1 MTKINKEYSKFDQE
15 REKQFQE
22 MDRIAKMLIRRD
34 LELSEIRAK
43 REEEE
48 SKIRSIIASLVDG
61 LIVFDKKEK
70 IILINPE
77 AENIL
82 GLKEKQVLGKKIDQL
97 LDFPNLIKLYQ
108 ILGEKIE
115 WTGQKYELILE
126 KLIKRYFQVSV
137 VPFVVVG
144 EKIGLMVILH
154 DITRGKEVERLKTEF
169 VSIAAHQLRTPLSAV
184 KWSLHMILDGDAGK
198 VSLEQIEFLEK
209 AYQSNERMILL
220 INDLLNVARIEEGR
234 FIYDLSLQSIE
245 KIIEKSIDNLK
256 ELSNKKEV
264 ELVFK
269 KPKESLPKIKIDK
282 KNIEFV
288 IQNLLDNAI
297 RFNKPGGKVTISVK
311 SDKINI
317 EVMVEDTGIGIPYL
331 QQNRIFNK
339 FFRADNVI
347 KLDVEGTGL
356 GLFICKNIIEA
367 HKGKIWFES
376 KKDKGTIFSFSLP
389 IKS

>member
-1 MTKINKEYSKFDQE
+1 MTKIDKEYSKFDQE

-22 MDRIAKMLIRRD
+22 MDRIAKMLIKRD

-61 LIVFDKKEK
+61 LIVFDKEEK

-82 GLKEKQVLGKKIDQL
+82 GLKEKQVFGKKIDQL
-97 LDFPNLIKLYQ
+97 LDFPNLIKLYHV
-108 ILGEKIE
+108 LGKKIE

-137 VPFVVVG
+137 VPLAVVG

-169 VSIAAHQLRTPLSAV
+169 VSIAAHQLRTPLSAI
-184 KWSLHMILDGDAGK
+184 KWSLSMILDGDAGK
-198 VSLEQIEFLEK
+198 VSLGQIEFLEK
-209 AYQSNERMILL
+209 AYQSNERMIFL

-311 SDKINI
+311 CDKINI
-317 EVMVEDTGIGIPYL
+317 EVMVEDTGVGIPYL
-331 QQNRIFNK
+331 QQNRIFSK

-367 HKGKIWFES
+367 HSGKIWFES
-376 KKDKGTIFSFSLP
+376 KKDKGTIFLFSLP